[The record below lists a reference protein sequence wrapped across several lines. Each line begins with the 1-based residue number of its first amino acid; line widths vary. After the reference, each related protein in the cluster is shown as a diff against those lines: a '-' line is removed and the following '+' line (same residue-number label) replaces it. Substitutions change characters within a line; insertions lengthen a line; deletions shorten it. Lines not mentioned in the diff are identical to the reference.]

1 MSSTA
6 CQRAS
11 KPVGKT
17 KDLWSRLA
25 RENQGA
31 DLVEYGLL
39 LVLNTLIAVSSIHTV
54 GTAVSHAFRNAA
66 AKLTST

>member
-6 CQRAS
+6 RQQAS
-11 KPVGKT
+11 KPVGKK

-31 DLVEYGLL
+31 DLVEYSLL
-39 LVLNTLIAVSSIHTV
+39 LVLNALIVVSSIQTV
-54 GTAVSHAFRNAA
+54 GTAVSNAFRNAA
-66 AKLTST
+66 AKLTTT